1 MEWRT
6 SVSHIQDAGDMAFDR
21 KSKLVWTRCLVG
33 QQLDAR
39 GAQCTGDAT
48 PMTLDEAERY
58 AAAQPGGW
66 RVPTAVELLDVL
78 PAACPPDKDY
88 WGGQTFRVA
97 LRGKMVM
104 SSSRAAGGSG
114 VLIPKACAAEFSKE
128 ALSLRAPVLL
138 VTADDR
144 AYLAKQKEERDKF
157 NAQFAAATASA
168 PARREADRPPVQV
181 QQDGNVTRAKVQG
194 SLAPTRDL
202 ACLRAEQIESAFT
215 PPDLHTGFLKC
226 LDERRAEDALLM
238 FMMAGIYSRFDAQ
251 RIDDPSVQGGPQ
263 MLIIRTSSGFT
274 PQQREFFV
282 NDVQSRAGKPEST
295 QAFCAALR
303 RIGPPS
309 YAPRYLVLHG
319 LKAFTAANPM
329 DNALRADFNADATWK
344 TLLDSYAHCAVKP

>member
-39 GAQCTGDAT
+39 GAQCMGDAT

-168 PARREADRPPVQV
+168 PVRREADRPPVQV